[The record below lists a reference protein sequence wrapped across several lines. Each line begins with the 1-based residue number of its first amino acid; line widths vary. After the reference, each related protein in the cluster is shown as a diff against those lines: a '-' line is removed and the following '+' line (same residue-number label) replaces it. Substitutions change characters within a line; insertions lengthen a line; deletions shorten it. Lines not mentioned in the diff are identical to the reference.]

1 MYYKVTF
8 KHSENVFCTN
18 IAIADSVEAV
28 KDHYSKYSWSNVREC
43 AEWEVEEGKTK
54 GMPIITIETKEEP
67 ETVEEKGEKTM
78 FKKIADY
85 INTLNC
91 RSAWRRGVRVYALEL
106 LEELEEHYTGG
117 YIADDVF
124 TDGKKLEEALLN
136 GADNWK
142 QYSWGGCSLIY
153 NSDIAERLCTP
164 SELKRTRG
172 GERRPNKNE
181 EWIDCQARALYQ
193 AARMIRKAAND
204 INKGVA

>member
-1 MYYKVTF
+1 
-8 KHSENVFCTN
+8 
-18 IAIADSVEAV
+18 
-28 KDHYSKYSWSNVREC
+28 
-43 AEWEVEEGKTK
+43 
-54 GMPIITIETKEEP
+54 
-67 ETVEEKGEKTM
+67 M
-78 FKKIADY
+78 FEKIADY

-106 LEELEEHYTGG
+106 LEELEEHYTYG

-172 GERRPNKNE
+172 GERRPNRNE

-193 AARMIRKAAND
+193 AAGMIRKAVNA